1 MNVPAYPKT
10 ATPGGFYH
18 PQHHAQPYA
27 TANGTV
33 WGSGRDPRTAGA
45 MAPPAGLPGICGVS
59 GVVSAAA
66 SAAQAAWLG
75 SQSGRASEA
84 LPTAKR
90 THDGQLVQH
99 APSHAGWAQAQGCPR
114 DGAPPPHSAPSPG
127 PLTGAAASSTPV
139 ATSNDSGVPHQPA
152 SSPRGAV
159 AAGAPPTDLTG
170 SLVDPPRSASLPGPP
185 SSAAIAGPATTDL
198 AGLGEPL
205 AGSGDAKGVEGA
217 AGGAVQLLAVAS
229 NTAVAAAAGKE
240 NVHTPPKKDGQNYNG
255 LYLSLLLEALL
266 DACKTRDDGKWR
278 MKTTC
283 STNWGEQKAIADAVF
298 EKWQKAS
305 LDERMRY
312 GGRSD
317 STLEYGKGAQANFL
331 TSKKHQYRKWANQP
345 AEARNAANATSTMWR
360 RLAPTM
366 EAFFRLDSDTACDE
380 PNAQQ
385 SKAQGVFKD
394 AKKKKHK
401 KLVQSMNPDYD
412 RIPAGE
418 SVIWEDYSSF
428 WRDVVPPVQEDQ
440 RAKVEQQFPSLR
452 RMISMASSKKFE
464 SKLFRYGEGKIT
476 QRTAS
481 LVVDTIHEMLYV
493 PRMK

>member
-1 MNVPAYPKT
+1 MSNLGNDTAHPVQHGGVQGQQTALVLGAHPSMNVPAYPKT

-99 APSHAGWAQAQGCPR
+99 ARSHAGWAQAQGCPR

-139 ATSNDSGVPHQPA
+139 ATSNDSGVPHHAPPPHSAPSPGPLTGAAASSTPVATSNDSGVPHQPA
-152 SSPRGAV
+152 SSPRGAA

-170 SLVDPPRSASLPGPP
+170 SLVDPPRSAFLPGPP

-240 NVHTPPKKDGQNYNG
+240 NVHTPPKKGGQNYNG

-345 AEARNAANATSTMWR
+345 AEARQS
-360 RLAPTM
+360 
-366 EAFFRLDSDTACDE
+366 EAF
-380 PNAQQ
+380 NAYT
-385 SKAQGVFKD
+385 SWE
-394 AKKKKHK
+394 
-401 KLVQSMNPDYD
+401 
-412 RIPAGE
+412 IPGE
-418 SVIWEDYSSF
+418 RKSF
-428 WRDVVPPVQEDQ
+428 DVPP
-440 RAKVEQQFPSLR
+440 F
-452 RMISMASSKKFE
+452 I
-464 SKLFRYGEGKIT
+464 G
-476 QRTAS
+476 
-481 LVVDTIHEMLYV
+481 
-493 PRMK
+493 